1 MEYRRLKRQRL
12 RKKLAKCLWRVTPSP
27 PPGERGCVEEEEEQ
41 VEEPSDGEKV
51 RSLGNSGSE
60 SEGSGGMGRKAKRG
74 KGKARSLK
82 SRGGRSSSGSSDNY
96 SDEES
101 RDSDSSY
108 SSSSDEETSRKRK
121 RSRKGGKKKHG
132 SKRSGR
138 RKTET
143 MRSSGSGGIKETG
156 SDGSGSVSDE
166 SSGERRAMK
175 VKVGKGSRKKKSGS
189 LGEDAGADEKDSLKK
204 VEDVAKPEI
213 DREAVLLKE
222 TFELQ
227 KKAALED
234 DPMVGPMPLPRA
246 EGHISYGGALR
257 PGEGDAIAQFVQQ
270 GKRIPRRGEVGLS
283 AEQIQRY
290 EDLGYVMSGSRH
302 QRMNAVRIRKENQVY
317 SAEDK
322 RALAEHNYDEMAKR
336 ESKVMLDLRKLVDRH
351 GGKDPV
357 TSPEERVGQIPEVA
371 G

>member
-12 RKKLAKCLWRVTPSP
+12 RKKMKNCLWRVTPSP
-27 PPGERGCVEEEEEQ
+27 PPGERGFVEEEEE
-41 VEEPSDGEKV
+41 VEEPSNGEKV
-51 RSLGNSGSE
+51 RSVENSGSE
-60 SEGSGGMGRKAKRG
+60 SEGSGGRGRKAKKG

-82 SRGGRSSSGSSDNY
+82 SRRRRSLGGSSDSY
-96 SDEES
+96 SDE
-101 RDSDSSY
+101 DSSDY
-108 SSSSDEETSRKRK
+108 ESSYTSSSDGETLRKRK
-121 RSRKGGKKKHG
+121 RSRKGGKKHG
-132 SKRSGR
+132 SKRYGR
-138 RKTET
+138 RKTRAK
-143 MRSSGSGGIKETG
+143 RSSGSDGSKEFG
-156 SDGSGSVSDE
+156 SDGSGSLSGE
-166 SSGERRAMK
+166 SSGEKRLRK

-189 LGEDAGADEKDSLKK
+189 LGEDSGAAVKDGLKK
-204 VEDVAKPEI
+204 VEDVMKPEI
-213 DREAVLLKE
+213 ELEALMLKE
-222 TFELQ
+222 MFELQ

-234 DPMVGPMPLPRA
+234 EPVVGPMPLPRA

-283 AEQIQRY
+283 AEQIQTF

-322 RALAEHNYDEMAKR
+322 RALAEHNYDEKAKR
-336 ESKVMLDLRKLVDRH
+336 ESKVMTDLRKLVDRH
-351 GGKDPV
+351 GGKDLV
-357 TSPEERVGQIPEVA
+357 ASLEERVGQIPEVE